1 MPTAAERYEFPE
13 VENDGR
19 KFLLETAKLC
29 KVDCF
34 EHRTGVY
41 ILSLSNNQK
50 QDGGQGLGWSAAQIR
65 IATILP
71 LKLC

>member
-1 MPTAAERYEFPE
+1 MPTAAERYKFNE

-34 EHRTGVY
+34 EQLTNEIANKAG
-41 ILSLSNNQK
+41 NK
-50 QDGGQGLGWSAAQIR
+50 GEEAAMSAFEMVA
-65 IATILP
+65 L
-71 LKLC
+71 LKAMEA